1 MSDQGDS
8 RTRYLPP
15 GSLRRERR
23 AGVIAGVVGTLLAM
37 IVALLLLAIVL
48 IAVLRGGNG
57 WGGVCCQPACCQS
70 QCCAQPACRAPQADR
85 YLPAPDVDLRGRQLP
100 HADPRDESIP
110 IYRQPD
116 NRTGYVPPCGCQTL
130 PWWPPHTPD
139 DTVHSVPE
147 PGTLALI
154 TVGSLA
160 LWRLT

>member
-1 MSDQGDS
+1 MSEQG
-8 RTRYLPP
+8 TRYLPP
-15 GSLRRERR
+15 GSMRRERR
-23 AGVIAGVVGTLLAM
+23 AGFAAGVAVTLLVLIA
-37 IVALLLLAIVL
+37 ALLMLAIVL
-48 IAVLRGGNG
+48 LAVLRGGNG
-57 WGGVCCQPACCQS
+57 WGSGCCQPACC
-70 QCCAQPACRAPQADR
+70 AQPACPAPQAD
-85 YLPAPDVDLRGRQLP
+85 LLQPDVDLRGRPLP

-116 NRTGYVPPCGCQTL
+116 NRTGYVPPCGCQAPL
-130 PWWPPHTPD
+130 IPWWPPHTPD